1 MAESCIESI
10 DNAITLFLRR
20 SGKTQDQLADEMGVS
35 TVTLM
40 NKRKGLTD
48 FKLSELVM
56 LSKIVGL
63 SLDELTGLNPS
74 TVGKGEKIA

>member
-1 MAESCIESI
+1 MAESYIDSI

-20 SGKTQDQLADEMGVS
+20 SGKTQDQLANEMGVS

-74 TVGKGEKIA
+74 AA

>member
-1 MAESCIESI
+1 MAESYIESI

-20 SGKTQDQLADEMGVS
+20 SGKTQDKLADEMGIS

-74 TVGKGEKIA
+74 AA

>member
-1 MAESCIESI
+1 MAESYIESI

-20 SGKTQDQLADEMGVS
+20 SGKTQDKLADEMGIS
-35 TVTLM
+35 TVTLI

-74 TVGKGEKIA
+74 AA

>member
-1 MAESCIESI
+1 MAESYIESI

-74 TVGKGEKIA
+74 TVGKGEKLA

>member
-1 MAESCIESI
+1 MAESYIDSI

-74 TVGKGEKIA
+74 TVGKGEKLA

>member
-1 MAESCIESI
+1 
-10 DNAITLFLRR
+10 
-20 SGKTQDQLADEMGVS
+20 
-35 TVTLM
+35 M

-63 SLDELTGLNPS
+63 SLDELTGLNPN
-74 TVGKGEKIA
+74 AA

>member
-1 MAESCIESI
+1 MAESYIESI

-56 LSKIVGL
+56 LSKIVEL

-74 TVGKGEKIA
+74 TDGKGEKLA

>member
-1 MAESCIESI
+1 MAESYIESI

-20 SGKTQDQLADEMGVS
+20 SGKTQDQLAEEMGFS

-63 SLDELTGLNPS
+63 SHDELTGLNPN
-74 TVGKGEKIA
+74 AA

>member
-1 MAESCIESI
+1 MAESYIESI

-74 TVGKGEKIA
+74 AA